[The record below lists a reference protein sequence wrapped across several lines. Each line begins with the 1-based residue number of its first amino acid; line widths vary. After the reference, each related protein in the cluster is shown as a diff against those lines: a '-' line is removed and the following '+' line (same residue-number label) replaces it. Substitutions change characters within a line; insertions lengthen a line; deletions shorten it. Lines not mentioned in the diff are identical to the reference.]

1 MSDYEFTLPWPPSV
15 NVWTRVFKG
24 RKILTKRGRE
34 YRKSVAEAMESLKLS
49 QESIQEPLAVSL
61 VLNPPTLRKYDI
73 DNFTKS
79 LFDALTHCGFWGDDE
94 QVIRLLIEKGE
105 KTPPGNVQVKVNIV
119 TNRS

>member
-34 YRKSVAEAMESLKLS
+34 YRKAVAETMNELKLA
-49 QESIQEPLAVSL
+49 QESIQGPLSVSL
-61 VLNPPTLRKYDI
+61 VLNPPTLRRYDI

-94 QVIRLLIEKGE
+94 QVVRLLIEKGE
-105 KTPPGNVQVKVNIV
+105 KTPPGNVLVKVNLIQ
-119 TNRS
+119 